1 MLITAGHFSESIFG
15 NSAQEGTHCNIKK
28 KKKKN
33 SIELF
38 SFAKLEQDFG
48 LWFSRLL
55 LL

>member
-28 KKKKN
+28 KKKN

-48 LWFSRLL
+48 LWFSHLL